1 MFSQIVAAAIFLAM
15 FLFIIFGKW
24 ERHVP
29 ALLGALAVLVFLF
42 GVIMRDGDAIADTLA
57 LESMLELN
65 FWYAPH
71 TGTETTGGVNWS
83 TILFIAG
90 MMIMV
95 EGMGDSGFFRWLC
108 LRLAGLVRYKV
119 LPLFITFMLLCA
131 VLSMFIDSI
140 TVILF
145 IAAVSIELS
154 RLLKFDPV
162 PMVIAEIFCANVGG
176 AATMCGDPP
185 NIIIGTSLGFTFSDF
200 ISNTGVIAAIILV
213 IIVPMFILM
222 CRKTLV
228 AAGGPVD
235 PAAFPRPED
244 AIRSTFRFGASCAI
258 FLLCVVLLI
267 THAATGLTVATIGV
281 IATVLTLLSAPR
293 QARTILTRVDW
304 NTIWFFIGL
313 FVVVGGLEHTGI
325 LSMLAGFIGT
335 ISGGKPAVV
344 VCIILWVSAVVSAL
358 VDNIPFAA
366 TMVPV
371 IQSLAGIPGLNL
383 ETLAWTLS
391 LGTDIGGNATP
402 IGASANV
409 VGTSIAAREGHPI
422 AWGRYCKYT
431 VPATAV
437 ALAVSNLCLLAL
449 YL

>member
-1 MFSQIVAAAIFLAM
+1 MLSQIIAVIIFLTM

-24 ERHVP
+24 ERHIP
-29 ALLGALAVLVFLF
+29 ALIGALVVLLFLF

-57 LESMLELN
+57 LGSFLDVS
-65 FWYAPH
+65 FWYSHGAAE
-71 TGTETTGGVNWS
+71 ETVAGVNWA
-83 TILFIAG
+83 TIVFIAG

-108 LRLAGLVRYKV
+108 LKLAGMVRYKV
-119 LPLFITFMLLCA
+119 LPLFITFVLLSA

-145 IAAVSIELS
+145 IAAVTIELA

-162 PMVIAEIFCANVGG
+162 PVVIAEIFCANVGG
-176 AATMCGDPP
+176 SATMCGDPP
-185 NIIIGTSLGFTFSDF
+185 NIIIGTSLGLTFSDF
-200 ISNTGVIAAIILV
+200 IQNTGLIALCILAV
-213 IIVPMFILM
+213 IVPMFVLM
-222 CRKTLV
+222 CRKNLV
-228 AAGGPVD
+228 SAGAGVDTAALPS
-235 PAAFPRPED
+235 PRS
-244 AIRSTFRFGASCAI
+244 AIRKPFAFGASCVI

-281 IATVLTLLSAPR
+281 IATVLTLLTTPKK
-293 QARTILTRVDW
+293 ARTIVVRADW

-313 FVVVGGLEHTGI
+313 FVVVGGLEHTGV
-325 LSMLAGFIGT
+325 LTMLAEFIQR
-335 ISGGKPAVV
+335 ISGGKSAAV

-371 IQSLAGIPGLNL
+371 IKSLSLLPGMDL
-383 ETLAWTLS
+383 ELLAWTLS
-391 LGTDIGGNATP
+391 MGTDIGGNATP

-422 AWGRYCKYT
+422 SWGRYCKYAI
-431 VPATAV
+431 PATV
-437 ALAVSNLCLLAL
+437 LSLAISTICLLCF
-449 YL
+449 Y